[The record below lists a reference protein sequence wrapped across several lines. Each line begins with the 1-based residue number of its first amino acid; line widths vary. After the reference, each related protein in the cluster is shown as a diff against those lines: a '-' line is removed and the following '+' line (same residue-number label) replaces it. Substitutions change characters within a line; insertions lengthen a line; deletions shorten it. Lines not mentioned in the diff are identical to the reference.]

1 MPTTITSSKR
11 ARLFASGGSQAVRLP
26 ADFRFAGDVVY
37 VRRDLATGD
46 VIVSARAPYAD
57 FTATRDASG
66 SLEADF
72 LSELERAQTS
82 DVRDPFAG
90 VTE

>member
-1 MPTTITSSKR
+1 MPLATSSKP

-26 ADFRFAGDVVY
+26 ADFRFAGEVVY

-46 VIVSARAPYAD
+46 VILSARAPYAD
-57 FTATRDASG
+57 FVATRDALG
-66 SLEADF
+66 PLEADL
-72 LSELERAQTS
+72 LSETERAQRS
-82 DVRDPFAG
+82 DARDPFAG

>member
-1 MPTTITSSKR
+1 MPSTTFSKP

-46 VIVSARAPYAD
+46 VILSARAPYAD
-57 FTATRDASG
+57 FMATRDALSP
-66 SLEADF
+66 LEADF
-72 LSELERAQTS
+72 LSERERAQKS

-90 VTE
+90 MTE